1 MGCGATKQP
10 TQHRPTIVLTGHGRL
25 EEDEKET
32 DSSLGLEIELSSC
45 EKLQEYIQRYP
56 EYSKVLQA
64 VFSSVEKLR
73 RLSEMENSLSDKKLV
88 TKLNREALKL
98 RQRSI
103 KVAFSAGT
111 TDEKKYDILANFIID
126 IGAAEF
132 FYKLTKQLFDS
143 YLNSGQTLGKNG
155 MKPADKP
162 LNIETDR
169 CDQLVSESLILILLV
184 IQNFAE
190 FHEQFCVTCATETGV
205 IQLCLESSKQLE
217 SMLKTLVDHSGER
230 PVRAIRVLGCS
241 FNILYNMARKT
252 EEVKPTVD
260 YEAKETLVYFAKSDI
275 PIVAPLALLSLA
287 YVADE
292 ESNQLVLADE
302 EILVNLTSLLKKA
315 NDSERRKFD
324 GFSARE
330 LAEGLSHLAI
340 NDTNKRVL
348 GQKGAIQVLV
358 SMITTSSDNGEKAS
372 AVKAL
377 WMLAFDE
384 NNKNLIAQQ
393 EGALDTLRQLQ
404 HSEDPDV
411 QKAAAGALWEIEGKT
426 ARKQAEETREVS
438 SNHVMIS
445 YQWDSQE
452 VLVEVKNKLQA
463 SGYRVWMD
471 LEQMGGSTLETMAKA
486 VENASVILVCVSQRY
501 KESPNCRSEAEYAYQ
516 LRKDIIPLMMEP
528 NYRPNGWLGMI
539 VGTKLWIDF
548 RNSYGIEAGVG
559 KLLRE
564 LGGRG
569 RQNQGGDLTSDA
581 SQMGNAEQVQED
593 NLSATAEVPVISSWT
608 SHDVECW
615 LKDIGLDEVCKTVL
629 PRLDG
634 QTLIHLY
641 ALRDEC
647 PDYFYRCLESN
658 LNLRNM
664 FDVFKFREE
673 LCKLMKK

>member
-10 TQHRPTIVLTGHGRL
+10 TQHRPAVVLTGHGRL
-25 EEDEKET
+25 EEDGEET
-32 DSSLGLEIELSSC
+32 DSLLGLETELSSC

-56 EYSKVLQA
+56 EYSKVLRA

-88 TKLNREALKL
+88 SKLNREALKL

-132 FYKLTKQLFDS
+132 FYKLTNQLFNS
-143 YLNSGQTLGKNG
+143 YLNSGQTLRKNG
-155 MKPADKP
+155 IKRADKP

-205 IQLCLESSKQLE
+205 ISLCLESSKQLE
-217 SMLKTLVDHSGER
+217 SMLKGLDDRSGER
-230 PVRAIRVLGCS
+230 PVRAIRVLGCC

-324 GFSARE
+324 GFSTRE
-330 LAEGLSHLAI
+330 LAEGLRHLAI

-348 GQKGAIQVLV
+348 GQKGAVQVLV
-358 SMITTSSDNGEKAS
+358 AMITTSSDNGEKAS

-384 NNKNLIAQQ
+384 NNKNLITQH

-411 QKAAAGALWEIEGKT
+411 QKGAAGALWEIEGKT
-426 ARKQAEETREVS
+426 ARKQAEEIREVS
-438 SNHVMIS
+438 GNHVMIS

-471 LEQMGGSTLETMAKA
+471 LEQMGGSTLEAMAKA

-501 KESPNCRSEAEYAYQ
+501 KESPNCPSEAEYAYQ
-516 LRKDIIPLMMEP
+516 LRKDIIPLMMER
-528 NYRPNGWLGMI
+528 NYRPDGWLGMI

-569 RQNQGGDLTSDA
+569 RQDQGDYLTDA
-581 SQMGNAEQVQED
+581 GQMGNTAQAQED
-593 NLSATAEVPVISSWT
+593 HRPATPEVPGICSWT
-608 SHDVECW
+608 SHDVGCW

-658 LNLRNM
+658 LNLRDM

>member
-1 MGCGATKQP
+1 M
-10 TQHRPTIVLTGHGRL
+10 
-25 EEDEKET
+25 
-32 DSSLGLEIELSSC
+32 
-45 EKLQEYIQRYP
+45 
-56 EYSKVLQA
+56 
-64 VFSSVEKLR
+64 
-73 RLSEMENSLSDKKLV
+73 SEMENSLSDKKLV
-88 TKLNREALKL
+88 SKLNREALKL

-111 TDEKKYDILANFIID
+111 TDEKKCDILANFIID

-132 FYKLTKQLFDS
+132 FYKLTNQLFNS
-143 YLNSGQTLGKNG
+143 YLNSGQTLRKNG
-155 MKPADKP
+155 KKPADKP

-205 IQLCLESSKQLE
+205 ISLCLESSKQLE
-217 SMLKTLVDHSGER
+217 SMLKGLDDRSGER
-230 PVRAIRVLGCS
+230 PVRAIRVLGCC
-241 FNILYNMARKT
+241 FNILYNMARKA

-348 GQKGAIQVLV
+348 GQKGAVHVLV
-358 SMITTSSDNGEKAS
+358 AMITTSSDNGEKAS

-384 NNKNLIAQQ
+384 NNKNLITQQ

-411 QKAAAGALWEIEGKT
+411 QKGAAGALWEIEGKT

-438 SNHVMIS
+438 GNHVMIS

-471 LEQMGGSTLETMAKA
+471 LEQMGGSTLEAMAKA

-516 LRKDIIPLMMEP
+516 LRKDIIPLMMEH
-528 NYRPNGWLGMI
+528 NYRPDGWLGMI

-564 LGGRG
+564 LGDRG
-569 RQNQGGDLTSDA
+569 RQDQGDYLTDA
-581 SQMGNAEQVQED
+581 GQMGNTAQEQEGH
-593 NLSATAEVPVISSWT
+593 LPPAPEVPGICSWT

-634 QTLIHLY
+634 QTLIYLY

-658 LNLRNM
+658 LNLRDM
-664 FDVFKFREE
+664 FDVFKFREQ
-673 LCKLMKK
+673 LCKLMKT

>member
-155 MKPADKP
+155 IKPADKP

-260 YEAKETLVYFAKSDI
+260 YEAKET
-275 PIVAPLALLSLA
+275 
-287 YVADE
+287 
-292 ESNQLVLADE
+292 
-302 EILVNLTSLLKKA
+302 
-315 NDSERRKFD
+315 
-324 GFSARE
+324 
-330 LAEGLSHLAI
+330 
-340 NDTNKRVL
+340 
-348 GQKGAIQVLV
+348 
-358 SMITTSSDNGEKAS
+358 
-372 AVKAL
+372 
-377 WMLAFDE
+377 
-384 NNKNLIAQQ
+384 
-393 EGALDTLRQLQ
+393 
-404 HSEDPDV
+404 
-411 QKAAAGALWEIEGKT
+411 
-426 ARKQAEETREVS
+426 
-438 SNHVMIS
+438 
-445 YQWDSQE
+445 
-452 VLVEVKNKLQA
+452 
-463 SGYRVWMD
+463 
-471 LEQMGGSTLETMAKA
+471 
-486 VENASVILVCVSQRY
+486 
-501 KESPNCRSEAEYAYQ
+501 
-516 LRKDIIPLMMEP
+516 
-528 NYRPNGWLGMI
+528 
-539 VGTKLWIDF
+539 
-548 RNSYGIEAGVG
+548 
-559 KLLRE
+559 
-564 LGGRG
+564 
-569 RQNQGGDLTSDA
+569 
-581 SQMGNAEQVQED
+581 
-593 NLSATAEVPVISSWT
+593 
-608 SHDVECW
+608 
-615 LKDIGLDEVCKTVL
+615 
-629 PRLDG
+629 
-634 QTLIHLY
+634 
-641 ALRDEC
+641 
-647 PDYFYRCLESN
+647 
-658 LNLRNM
+658 
-664 FDVFKFREE
+664 
-673 LCKLMKK
+673 

>member
-10 TQHRPTIVLTGHGRL
+10 TQHRPTVVLTGHGRL
-25 EEDEKET
+25 EEDAEET
-32 DSSLGLEIELSSC
+32 DSLLGLETELSSC

-56 EYSKVLQA
+56 EYSKVLRA

-88 TKLNREALKL
+88 SQLNREALKL

-111 TDEKKYDILANFIID
+111 TDEKKYDILANFIIE

-132 FYKLTKQLFDS
+132 FYQLTNQLFNS
-143 YLNSGQTLGKNG
+143 YLNNGQTLRKNG
-155 MKPADKP
+155 IKPADKP

-205 IQLCLESSKQLE
+205 IPLCLESSKQLE
-217 SMLKTLVDHSGER
+217 SMLKSLADRSGER
-230 PVRAIRVLGCS
+230 PVRAIRVLGCC

-302 EILVNLTSLLKKA
+302 EILVNLTSLLKRA

-324 GFSARE
+324 GFSVRE

-358 SMITTSSDNGEKAS
+358 AMVTTSSDNREKAS

-377 WMLAFDE
+377 WMLAFDD
-384 NNKNLIAQQ
+384 NNKSLIAQQ

-411 QKAAAGALWEIEGKT
+411 QKGAAGALWEIEGKT

-438 SNHVMIS
+438 GDHVMIS
-445 YQWDSQE
+445 YQWDFQE

-516 LRKDIIPLMMEP
+516 LRKDIIPLMMER
-528 NYRPNGWLGMI
+528 NYRPDGWLGMI

-548 RNSYGIEAGVG
+548 RNSYGVEAGVG

-569 RQNQGGDLTSDA
+569 RQDQGDYLTDVG
-581 SQMGNAEQVQED
+581 QTGNTAQAQED
-593 NLSATAEVPVISSWT
+593 HPPATPEVPGICSWT

-634 QTLIHLY
+634 QTLIYLY

-658 LNLRNM
+658 LNLRDM

>member
-404 HSEDPDV
+404 HSEVPDV
-411 QKAAAGALWEIEGKT
+411 QKGAAGALWEIEGKT
-426 ARKQAEETREVS
+426 ARKQAGETREVS

-445 YQWDSQE
+445 YQWDSQK

-516 LRKDIIPLMMEP
+516 LRKDIIPLMMER

-658 LNLRNM
+658 LNLRDM

-673 LCKLMKK
+673 LCKLLKK

>member
-1 MGCGATKQP
+1 M
-10 TQHRPTIVLTGHGRL
+10 
-25 EEDEKET
+25 
-32 DSSLGLEIELSSC
+32 
-45 EKLQEYIQRYP
+45 QEYIQRYP

-88 TKLNREALKL
+88 SKLNREALKL

-143 YLNSGQTLGKNG
+143 YLNSGQTLRKNG
-155 MKPADKP
+155 IKPADKP

-190 FHEQFCVTCATETGV
+190 FHEQFCVTCATETEV
-205 IQLCLESSKQLE
+205 IPLCLESSKQLE
-217 SMLKTLVDHSGER
+217 SMLKCLDNHSGER
-230 PVRAIRVLGCS
+230 PVRAIRVLGCCFS
-241 FNILYNMARKT
+241 ILYNMARKT

-287 YVADE
+287 HVADE
-292 ESNQLVLADE
+292 DSNQLVLADE

-358 SMITTSSDNGEKAS
+358 SMITTSSDNGERTS

-384 NNKNLIAQQ
+384 NNKSLIAQQ

-411 QKAAAGALWEIEGKT
+411 QKGAAGALWEIEGKT
-426 ARKQAEETREVS
+426 ARKQAEETGEVS
-438 SNHVMIS
+438 GNHVTIS

-486 VENASVILVCVSQRY
+486 VENATVILVCVSQRY

-516 LRKDIIPLMMEP
+516 LRKDIIPLMMER
-528 NYRPNGWLGMI
+528 NYRPDGWLGMI

-569 RQNQGGDLTSDA
+569 RQVQEDYFTDTGLIKI
-581 SQMGNAEQVQED
+581 AEQVQD
-593 NLSATAEVPVISSWT
+593 HLSATPEVLVISSWT

-615 LKDIGLDEVCKTVL
+615 LKGIGLDEVCKTVL

-634 QTLIHLY
+634 QTLIYLY

-658 LNLRNM
+658 LNLRDM
-664 FDVFKFREE
+664 FDLFKFREE